1 MPFHIATNSFKLMS
15 VYLCLNWSTETL
27 IYLCHNLHGIC
38 GVGTDI
44 WIKCND
50 ISPYGGFTLVV
61 QRSFLKFA
69 TTKI

>member
-1 MPFHIATNSFKLMS
+1 LNDQRKSAIRWF
-15 VYLCLNWSTETL
+15 YLCLNWSTETL

-50 ISPYGGFTLVV
+50 ISPYGGFTLIVNLL
-61 QRSFLKFA
+61 FTCLCYCYLL
-69 TTKI
+69 